1 MGSNHFFRSMWVK
14 SYCNCPMVIPTISM
28 LILEFFQHNF
38 HCLKQLCGQAQ
49 QSNNCEI
56 GAFTGF
62 ERGSIK
68 AITSQAMVHE
78 IMLELSTMVD
88 ELSPLNVY
96 CVGIESHFKLPPR
109 PGISWAQRGR
119 SLLSGML
126 SLKTEKVSL
135 HFMGDLLRSFQP
147 KNLLPIQQHV
157 GKQLTSA
164 PRLTSLA
171 WVVLIELL
179 GQKSAS

>member
-1 MGSNHFFRSMWVK
+1 
-14 SYCNCPMVIPTISM
+14 
-28 LILEFFQHNF
+28 
-38 HCLKQLCGQAQ
+38 
-49 QSNNCEI
+49 
-56 GAFTGF
+56 
-62 ERGSIK
+62 
-68 AITSQAMVHE
+68 
-78 IMLELSTMVD
+78 MVD

-109 PGISWAQRGR
+109 TGISWAQRGR